1 MSELVSDA
9 SMEQRVPTAIMGGF
23 GCVALFLSLVGLY
36 GLMTYFVQQ
45 RTAEIGIRMALGA
58 QRRSVMRMVLQQG
71 AELAFSG
78 IAIGL
83 ICAWGATRFL
93 ADLLFEVKATD
104 APTFL
109 VVATLFCGV
118 SMLAC
123 YLPARRATRIDPMTA
138 LRYE

>member
-1 MSELVSDA
+1 
-9 SMEQRVPTAIMGGF
+9 MGGF
-23 GCVALFLSLVGLY
+23 GGVALFLSLVGLY

-71 AELAFSG
+71 SKLAFSG

-83 ICAWGATRFL
+83 ICAWGATRLL
-93 ADLLFEVKATD
+93 ADLLFEIKATD

-109 VVATLFCGV
+109 VVAALFGCV
-118 SMLAC
+118 SILAC
-123 YLPARRATRIDPMTA
+123 YVPARRATRIDPMTA